1 MAFCHYYL
9 RYYNDYPNDSGHT
22 RNDPTHQL
30 VSEYYS
36 RHPSVRPSIKSPAV
50 DHFFHCLEREI
61 FSDNNDPL
69 RHLCDRLRKGRTAGM
84 RGNKKDMLTT
94 TEIAALTI
102 KAWNMWVAGQPV
114 KSLRWGI
121 TKGEAHERFPTPLAN
136 VGLLDPKAYED

>member
-1 MAFCHYYL
+1 
-9 RYYNDYPNDSGHT
+9 
-22 RNDPTHQL
+22 
-30 VSEYYS
+30 
-36 RHPSVRPSIKSPAV
+36 
-50 DHFFHCLEREI
+50 
-61 FSDNNDPL
+61 
-69 RHLCDRLRKGRTAGM
+69 M